1 MNGTDNRQIQRDG
14 GVSGSIALSIYDAMR
29 EMVSSRGTRIPSRL
43 DPLIQRALHAS
54 AAPAADPT
62 AKERLESMSVHLD
75 YLRAAHRA
83 RRAEEIREHTASLAH
98 LTAQWLD
105 QTQVC

>member
-1 MNGTDNRQIQRDG
+1 MDSNQTRQDA
-14 GVSGSIALSIYDAMR
+14 GVTGSIALGIYDAMQ
-29 EMVSSRGTRIPSRL
+29 EMVRSRGTRIPSRL

-54 AAPAADPT
+54 ASPTADPL
-62 AKERLESMSVHLD
+62 AKGRLESMSVHLD

-83 RRAEEIREHTASLAH
+83 GLREEVREHSASLAH

-105 QTQVC
+105 ETRVC